1 LLDHHGTVLYVDDDP
16 LNLRLV
22 RKNLK
27 SMGYTVLEEMDAYK
41 GLQTAKDFQPDVI
54 ILDVNL
60 PGMNGHE
67 AAARLKADSDLRHI
81 PVIALTADNRSET
94 RAASFNSGCDAH
106 LIKPIS
112 RGQLLKV
119 VRQMIEQAQAH
130 LPKDG

>member
-1 LLDHHGTVLYVDDDP
+1 
-16 LNLRLV
+16 
-22 RKNLK
+22 
-27 SMGYTVLEEMDAYK
+27 
-41 GLQTAKDFQPDVI
+41 
-54 ILDVNL
+54 
-60 PGMNGHE
+60 
-67 AAARLKADSDLRHI
+67 
-81 PVIALTADNRSET
+81 VIALTADNRSET